1 MQRTLNN
8 VSVDEAFLRRYHSFR
23 RELRLLESTPEENPP
38 HASVNAEP
46 DDFDMHPPLEDEGII
61 SASSVS
67 APSAQHLAADVQT
80 SAEISLPPHF
90 QMHEVATVSESY
102 TNFTEQDGNGNPVT
116 SESLAAVGREADL
129 AVRPPDAP
137 CPPQQYA
144 HLPSIFAQLDEVQC
158 LFQSKLNQ
166 QELLTIVTRFS
177 AIKSDLISL
186 FGPPVHA
193 AARATP
199 SEILAH
205 PSQPSTKTKK
215 RRKPQNKN
223 AAAAATPAVVSS
235 VSASESPT
243 LASSKAPTAQ
253 TELTSRGP
261 DAASQPPHD
270 TQQPHPQSYLDV
282 ARRSTS
288 QPVAPPP
295 QPTKPTPRSG
305 VLVFRN
311 ADDQKKSI
319 SQIRDIMQQLN
330 FKQGRDFTWVNSHG
344 ATFSLWGVHKTS
356 IPRLKS
362 VLATA
367 TSEISLITN
376 FDLRD
381 KAQHTTR
388 ELSNKFKAL
397 YTDSLA
403 SRLQN
408 DALLDLIRRRQKT
421 SLEYLRNSSRN
432 RNGALNQLVQLWQEA
447 ISELTPSAAGASS
460 AVATHA

>member
-23 RELRLLESTPEENPP
+23 RELRLLECIPEENPP

-46 DDFDMHPPLEDEGII
+46 DDFDMEDEGII
-61 SASSVS
+61 SASSAS

-90 QMHEVATVSESY
+90 QMHDFATVSESY
-102 TNFTEQDGNGNPVT
+102 TNFTEQEGNGNPVT
-116 SESLAAVGREADL
+116 SESLAAVGREAHL

-166 QELLTIVTRFS
+166 QDLLTIVTRFS
-177 AIKSDLISL
+177 AIKSELISL
-186 FGPPVHA
+186 YGPPVHA
-193 AARATP
+193 AARVTP

-215 RRKPQNKN
+215 RRKPRNKN

-235 VSASESPT
+235 ASASESPT
-243 LASSKAPTAQ
+243 LASSPH
-253 TELTSRGP
+253 
-261 DAASQPPHD
+261 AASEPPHD

-288 QPVAPPP
+288 RPDAPASPASQPA
-295 QPTKPTPRSG
+295 KPTPRTG

-447 ISELTPSAAGASS
+447 ISQLTPSAAGASS